1 MKHLKSLTREQ
12 KIAVSIAG
20 YLPDSWQ
27 LEEETEFYLKIVHK
41 KFDVKRTVDR
51 YAIICMANM
60 PLLIM
65 AWLQDMNLEKFHQAE
80 KRKARN

>member
-1 MKHLKSLTREQ
+1 MKRLKSLTREQ
-12 KIAVSIAG
+12 KIAVTIAG

-51 YAIICMANM
+51 YAI
-60 PLLIM
+60 P
-65 AWLQDMNLEKFHQAE
+65 
-80 KRKARN
+80 KRRF

>member
-1 MKHLKSLTREQ
+1 MKRLKSLTREQ
-12 KIAVSIAG
+12 KIAVTIAG

-51 YAIICMANM
+51 YTI
-60 PLLIM
+60 P
-65 AWLQDMNLEKFHQAE
+65 
-80 KRKARN
+80 KRRF